1 MNGGGCLAKKRG
13 GRPPPHYGTLCRT
26 NRTRLIA
33 LLRDLIETSSVRE
46 DIKGIKENDDDYND
60 KADKNKND
68 TYDKDNKVDNKDY
81 KYDKDS
87 SALGLDRDL

>member
-1 MNGGGCLAKKRG
+1 MTK
-13 GRPPPHYGTLCRT
+13 
-26 NRTRLIA
+26 IA
-33 LLRDLIETSSVRE
+33 QFWALIESSSFCE
-46 DIKGIKENDDDYND
+46 DIKDNDDDYND
-60 KADKNKND
+60 KEDKNKND